1 MTFAV
6 GSLVKARGRDWVVL
20 PDSDDDLL
28 ILRPL
33 GGTDRDIAGVLTSLE
48 EVSPSTFDL
57 PSLKDLGDVASARL
71 LTNALRLGF
80 RSSAGP
86 FRSFGRLGF
95 EPRPYQFVPL
105 MMALKL
111 DPVRIL
117 IADDVGIGKTAEAL
131 MIAAELLAQ
140 GEITRFTVLCPPHLA
155 VQWQQ
160 EMESKFGLFAEVVL
174 ASTAATLERNCRTG
188 ETLFDHYP
196 ITVVSTD
203 FIKAERRRS
212 EFLRTAPEFVIVDE
226 AHGVSADLR
235 TRSSRHQRHELVKSL
250 ASDRSRHLVLVTAT
264 PHSGN
269 EGAFRSL
276 LALLDEDFANLP
288 EELSGEANRRIRE
301 RVARHLVQ
309 RRRAD
314 LKSYLGET
322 YFPERL
328 SREVPYQLSDE
339 YKDLFD
345 RTISYAARRT
355 SVSGGDERLQRVT
368 WWSVLALLRA
378 MASSPAAAA
387 STLRKRAETVTAKDP
402 DEVEKIGRQRVLD
415 LGDDDDLSEID
426 EGLGADDVTL
436 SDTLEEG
443 NESSE
448 KRILRDLERRAL
460 ACYGDKDAKLQ
471 TLIKDVK
478 GLLADGFSP
487 IVYCRFISTADYV
500 AENLRTK
507 LKGVQVEAV
516 TGNNPSSMRQDIVTN
531 LIESPKK
538 RVLVATDCL
547 SEGINLQ
554 EGFDSVIHYDLSWNP
569 TRHEQREGRVDRF
582 GQRSKEVRV
591 ITCYGSDN
599 RIDSLVME
607 VLLRKHQSI
616 RNSLG
621 ISIPIPGDPN
631 TVVETLIKG
640 VLSNG
645 ERLGQGTQLTLEGLG
660 PSEEELARNWEI
672 SAERERRLRSI
683 FAQNT
688 LGPDVVAAELESV
701 NKAIGTVSD
710 MKSFVEDAVKALGGS
725 TIGNDPVRISLQNT
739 PAAIK
744 ELSESKK
751 DFYISFEGGVTRAG
765 ERRASRVDS
774 FISGLASWVV
784 DSALDNSGPAARS
797 GVRRTSAVRE
807 VTTILV
813 SRLRFEL
820 ISSKSQMLAEDLLVA
835 GYTKSNDQITW
846 LDSEVAAQLLDAP
859 VTGNVLQF
867 QAEEFLSESLDDY
880 HSWISGL
887 EDLAEHQGVLLKES
901 HRRVREASRSRGEV
915 TVKLMKPLDVI
926 GVYILL
932 PGGSR

>member
-6 GSLVKARGRDWVVL
+6 GSLVKARGRDWMVL

-48 EVSPSTFDL
+48 EVSPSTFGL
-57 PSLKDLGDVASARL
+57 PSVKDIGDVASARL

-160 EMESKFGLFAEVVL
+160 EMESKFGLSAEVVL

-250 ASDRSRHLVLVTAT
+250 ASDRRRHLVLVTAT

-301 RVARHLVQ
+301 KVARHLVQ

-314 LKSYLGET
+314 LNSYLGET
-322 YFPERL
+322 YFPKRL
-328 SREVPYQLSDE
+328 STEAPYDLSSE

-345 RTISYAARRT
+345 KTRAYASSRT
-355 SVSGGDERLQRVT
+355 SEIQSDERLQRVT

-387 STLRKRAETVTAKDP
+387 STLRKRAETVNAKDP

-436 SDTLEEG
+436 SDSLEEG

-478 GLLADGFSP
+478 DLLADGFSP

-531 LIESPKK
+531 LIESPK

-621 ISIPIPGDPN
+621 ISIPIPGDSN
-631 TVVETLIKG
+631 VIVETLIKN
-640 VLSNG
+640 VLSTKKTEQVFQPTFEEFG
-645 ERLGQGTQLTLEGLG
+645 LT
-660 PSEEELARNWEI
+660 RDWEI
-672 SAERERRLRSI
+672 SAEHERRLRSI

-710 MKSFVEDAVKALGGS
+710 MKSFVEDAVKSLGGS

-739 PAAIK
+739 PDAIK

-867 QAEEFLSESLDDY
+867 QAEEFLTESLDDY

-887 EDLAEHQGVLLKES
+887 EDLAEQQGVLLKES
-901 HRRVREASRSRGEV
+901 HRRVREASKSRGEV

-932 PGGSR
+932 PGGGR